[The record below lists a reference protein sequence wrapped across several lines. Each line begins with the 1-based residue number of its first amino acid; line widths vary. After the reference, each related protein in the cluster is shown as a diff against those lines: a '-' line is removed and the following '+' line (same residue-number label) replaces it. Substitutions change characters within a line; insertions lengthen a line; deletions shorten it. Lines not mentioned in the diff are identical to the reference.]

1 MNLKD
6 YIIDID
12 NYPKEGVIFRDLT
25 PIWKDAAV
33 FRYTV
38 ETMADFIKDKKVDL
52 IVGAE
57 SRGFM
62 IGAALAVY
70 ANVGFIP
77 VRKPGK
83 LPRETISA
91 EYELEY
97 GVDTLYMHK
106 DAIKKGD
113 NVYVCDDL
121 IATGG
126 TAKAMVEMTEQLGG
140 NIIGLGFIVELEFLN
155 GRKSIDKY
163 HIDSMVKY

>member
-6 YIIDID
+6 YIADIE
-12 NYPKEGVIFRDLT
+12 NYPKDGVIFRDLT
-25 PIWKDAAV
+25 PIWKDPAA

-38 ETMADFIKDKKVDL
+38 EVMADFIKDKDVDL

-62 IGAALAVY
+62 IGAALALHT
-70 ANVGFIP
+70 NKGFIP

-83 LPRETISA
+83 LPRETVSA
-91 EYELEY
+91 SYELEY
-97 GVDTLYMHK
+97 GTDTLYMHK
-106 DAIKKGD
+106 DAISKGD

-126 TAKAMVEMTEQLGG
+126 TAGAMVEMTEALGG
-140 NIIGLGFIVELEFLN
+140 NIVGLGFIVELEFLN
-155 GRKSIDKY
+155 GRKLVEKYCVDSIVQY
-163 HIDSMVKY
+163 